1 LNDEFVWFG
10 NIAERDFKD
19 MATANVT
26 KIDYYEVLSVS
37 RDASDQELK
46 TSYRKLAMQF
56 HPDRNPDDPTA
67 EEKFKECSEAYQV
80 LSDPEKRAAYDRYGH
95 AAFQGGG
102 GAGGPFGGAQ
112 GFNGQD
118 LGDIFGDLFGEMF
131 NMGGNGGRKASRVQR
146 GRDLRYDLTL
156 EFEEA
161 VFGKEKEITIR
172 RMETC
177 TDCKGSGAAKGKA
190 AVTCTQCGGRGQQR
204 FQQGFFSVARTCS
217 VCGGTGTLIVD
228 PCTTCKGD
236 TRVQTEHKI
245 MVKVPAGVE
254 QDTRIRYQGEGEAGK
269 FAGPAGDLYVVLN
282 VKAHKFFERDGD
294 DLHCVMPISFP
305 QAALGTELEIQTLEG
320 PAAIKVPEGTQS
332 GKEFKLKGKGVPH
345 LNSHGKGDL
354 IVEIR
359 VQTPSKLN
367 KQQKELLKQ
376 LSETMVVEN
385 TPTSRGLF
393 EKVKEMFS

>member
-1 LNDEFVWFG
+1 
-10 NIAERDFKD
+10 

-26 KIDYYEVLSVS
+26 KVDYYEVLSVS
-37 RDASDQELK
+37 RTASDQELK
-46 TSYRKLAMQF
+46 TAYRKLAMQY
-56 HPDRNPDDPTA
+56 HPDRNPGDAAA

-80 LSDPEKRAAYDRYGH
+80 LTDPEKRAAYDRYGH

-102 GAGGPFGGAQ
+102 AGAGGPFGGG
-112 GFNGQD
+112 GFSGNAQD

-131 NMGGNGGRKASRVQR
+131 NMGGSRQQSSRVQR
-146 GRDLRYDLTL
+146 GRDLRYDLKL

-190 AVTCTQCGGRGQQR
+190 PVTCTQCGGRGQQR
-204 FQQGFFSVARTCS
+204 YQQGFFSVARTCS
-217 VCGGTGTLIVD
+217 ACGGTGTLIVD
-228 PCTTCKGD
+228 PCPTCKGE
-236 TRVQTEHKI
+236 TRVQAEHTILVKI
-245 MVKVPAGVE
+245 PAGVE

-269 FAGPAGDLYVVLN
+269 FAGPAGDLYVVLD
-282 VKAHKFFERDGD
+282 VKEHKFFERDGD

-332 GKEFKLKGKGVPH
+332 GKEFKLRGKGVPH

-359 VQTPSKLN
+359 VQTPGKLN

-376 LSETMVVEN
+376 LEETMTVEN

-393 EKVKEMFS
+393 EKVKEIFS

>member
-1 LNDEFVWFG
+1 
-10 NIAERDFKD
+10 
-19 MATANVT
+19 MSATANVT
-26 KIDYYEVLSVS
+26 KIDFYEVLSVS

-46 TSYRKLAMQF
+46 TAYRKLAMQY
-56 HPDRNPDDPTA
+56 HPDRNPDDPSA

-80 LSDPEKRAAYDRYGH
+80 LSDAEKRAAYDRYGH
-95 AAFQGGG
+95 AAFNGGG
-102 GAGGPFGGAQ
+102 PGAGGNPFAGA
-112 GFNGQD
+112 QD
-118 LGDIFGDLFGEMF
+118 LGDIFGDIFGEMF
-131 NMGGNGGRKASRVQR
+131 NMGGGGNRQASRVQR

-177 TDCKGSGAAKGKA
+177 TDCKGSGAARGKA
-190 AVTCTQCGGRGQQR
+190 PVTCTQCGGRGQQR

-228 PCTTCKGD
+228 PCQTCRGE
-236 TRVQTEHKI
+236 TRVQKEHSI
-245 MVKVPAGVE
+245 LVKVPAGVE

-294 DLHCVMPISFP
+294 DLHCMMPISFP

-320 PAAIKVPEGTQS
+320 PASIKVPEGTQS
-332 GKEFKLKGKGVPH
+332 GKEFKLRGKGVPH

-359 VQTPSKLN
+359 VQTPGKLT
-367 KQQKELLKQ
+367 KTQKELLRQ
-376 LSETMVVEN
+376 LDETMVVEN
-385 TPTSRGLF
+385 IPTSRSLF
-393 EKVKEMFS
+393 SKVKEIFS

>member
-1 LNDEFVWFG
+1 
-10 NIAERDFKD
+10 
-19 MATANVT
+19 MT

-46 TSYRKLAMQF
+46 TAYRKLAMQH
-56 HPDRNPDDPTA
+56 HPDRNPGDAAA

-102 GAGGPFGGAQ
+102 GGGNPFAGGFSGNP
-112 GFNGQD
+112 QD

-131 NMGGNGGRKASRVQR
+131 NMGGSGGGRKASRVQR

-177 TDCKGSGAAKGKA
+177 TDCHGTGAAKGRA
-190 AVTCTQCGGRGQQR
+190 PVTCTQCGGRGQQR
-204 FQQGFFSVARTCS
+204 FQQGFFSVAKTCS

-228 PCTTCKGD
+228 PCATCKGD
-236 TRVQTEHKI
+236 TRVQGEHTI
-245 MVKVPAGVE
+245 LVKVPAGVE

-320 PAAIKVPEGTQS
+320 AATIKVPEGTQS
-332 GKEFKLKGKGVPH
+332 GKEFKLRGKGVPH
-345 LNSHGKGDL
+345 LNAHGKGDL
-354 IVEIR
+354 VVEIR
-359 VQTPSKLN
+359 VQTPAKLN
-367 KQQKELLKQ
+367 KQQKELLRQ

-393 EKVKEMFS
+393 EKVKEMFT